1 MAKLRESTDIIK
13 GSKLMV
19 FIKDNNTLVPI
30 AFATSHSFQKQ
41 LNTQEITCKDFG
53 DASAILPQNYT
64 WTMTTDN
71 LYSVDGY
78 WQVNGAF
85 KQMKKVT
92 VYFGSSNYSNDTAQE
107 SIVDVEGA
115 TEWTTSGFGEQGEA
129 YITDLQ
135 VTAQA
140 GENATFT
147 ATFTGTG
154 ALTEINAQVGG

>member
-53 DASAILPQNYT
+53 DVAAILPQNYT

-71 LYSVDGY
+71 LYSVNGY
-78 WQVNGAF
+78 KQVNDVF

-92 VYFGSSNYSNDTAQE
+92 VYFGSSNYNNESTQG

-115 TEWTTSGFGEQGEA
+115 TEWTTSGFGEQGDA

-154 ALTEINAQVGG
+154 SLTEINGNVNP

>member
-1 MAKLRESTDIIK
+1 MAKLRETKDIIK

-19 FIKDNNTLVPI
+19 FIKNDKALVPI

-41 LNTQEITCKDFG
+41 LNTQPITCKDFG
-53 DASAILPQNYT
+53 DVEAILPQNYT
-64 WTMTTDN
+64 WTMSTDN
-71 LYSVDGY
+71 LYSVNGY
-78 WQVNGAF
+78 KQINDAF

-92 VYFGSSNYSNDTAQE
+92 VYFGSSNYSNETTQD

-115 TEWTTSGFGEQGEA
+115 TEWTTSSFGEQGDA

-154 ALTEINAQVGG
+154 TLTEINGN